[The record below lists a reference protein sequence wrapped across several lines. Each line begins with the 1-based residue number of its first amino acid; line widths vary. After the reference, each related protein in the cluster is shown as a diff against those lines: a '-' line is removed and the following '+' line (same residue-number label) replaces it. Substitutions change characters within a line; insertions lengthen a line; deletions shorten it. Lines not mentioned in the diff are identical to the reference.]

1 MTRVTAGITRRRR
14 HKKVLAATKGYRG
27 ARRTRFKAAKEA
39 MIHARAYAYR
49 DRRNRKR
56 DFRRLWITRVNAAC
70 REAGMTYSQFIKT
83 LKEQDVQ
90 LNRKM
95 LAEIAVRHP
104 DAFKNL
110 VDSLQQG

>member
-1 MTRVTAGITRRRR
+1 MTRVKAGITRRRR

-39 MIHARAYAYR
+39 MIKARAYAYR

-70 REAGMTYSQFIKT
+70 RMHGMTYSHFMHSLRQNNIG
-83 LKEQDVQ
+83 

-95 LAEIAVRHP
+95 LSEIAVRHP
-104 DAFKNL
+104 AAFKSI
-110 VDSLQQG
+110 VDTVQK